1 MSTKELILK
10 EVEAMSESELA
21 RVLQLLQTFGLTS
34 HNSVK
39 VNIEKPIEFSPKKL
53 KLAYSK
59 LARGRFKHLPN
70 SSEDFARRKQE
81 DLFLEEISNESSP

>member
-1 MSTKELILK
+1 MSTKEMILK
-10 EVEAMSESELA
+10 EVEAMSENDLA
-21 RVLQLLQTFGLTS
+21 RALQLLQTFGLTS

-39 VNIEKPIEFSPKKL
+39 TYSEQPVEFSPKKT

-70 SSEDFARRKQE
+70 SSEDFAKRKQE
-81 DLFLEEISNESSP
+81 DLLLEEISSESSA